1 MSLTNYTIIGIWHFQ
16 CTSRLETLHRA
27 SFMFIQVILDIQ
39 SHIDSVQ
46 ESGMSSKC
54 TWRTLWRRSGQCP
67 LPIYRGARNFAQSF
81 LIVYI
86 YHSFC
91 PYSSW
96 LDSGIKNVLQDSLKE
111 ALETL
116 WSISSSSAARG
127 LKFCRDLP
135 LYLYFPFLTSIGLK
149 PCLRNQECPPKL
161 LGGNFED

>member
-1 MSLTNYTIIGIWHFQ
+1 MKNVFFQ
-16 CTSRLETLHRA
+16 CTYGPEILHRA
-27 SFMFIQVILDIQ
+27 SLMFIYVIPDVQ
-39 SHIDSVQ
+39 SHLDSIQ

-54 TWRTLWRRSGQCP
+54 TWRMLWRLSGQCP

-86 YHSFC
+86 CHSLR

-96 LDSGIKNVLQDSLKE
+96 LDSRIKNVLQDSLEE
-111 ALETL
+111 ALETY
-116 WSISSSSAARG
+116 WSISSFSAARG